1 MLAQNILTLKL
12 VRLNSDDSWSF
23 KQDGLCVVLAR
34 AGAGHYA
41 IGSVI
46 QPFAPGDVLVVKG
59 PASMR
64 LHTATRAELIF
75 SCFALRLEH
84 LYPLFAGPE
93 ISRLEGLEDSLH
105 QPRHFPA
112 ALPLAKQCHRLIE
125 EVPPQANLD
134 HRSQLL
140 RVISLILTEEFKT
153 VHERRAGTLGV
164 EEHLLQIFERLS
176 ADELLTVSVGDLAAK
191 FNCSRRHLNRLFHQ
205 YFGFSVASLRMEMRL
220 LKAVSLLRDANAKI
234 INVAEQCGFNH
245 LGLFNTCF
253 KRRFGVSPG
262 QWRKQALQA
271 DTPTTT
277 APPADSACPLHS
289 KGLCPLTGATPE
301 IGDATPTVPTAQT
314 VSSLLPPGL
323 ARSSAGSFTPN
334 AKISATALSALSHN
348 GGTKMTL

>member
-1 MLAQNILTLKL
+1 MLAQNVLTLKL
-12 VRLNSDDSWSF
+12 VRLNADDSWSF
-23 KQDGLCVVLAR
+23 KQDGLCVVLAK

-41 IGSVI
+41 VGSVI

-59 PASMR
+59 PTSMR
-64 LHTATRAELIF
+64 LHTAARAEIIF

-84 LYPLFAGPE
+84 LYPLFAGAE
-93 ISRLEGLEDSLH
+93 ISLLESLDDSLH
-105 QPRHFPA
+105 QPRHFSA

-125 EVPPQANLD
+125 EVTPQANLD

-140 RVISLILTEEFKT
+140 RVISVILTEEFKS

-176 ADELLTVSVGDLAAK
+176 ADELLTISVGDLATK

-220 LKAVSLLRDANAKI
+220 LKAVSLLRDASAKI

-277 APPADSACPLHS
+277 APPTDSACPLHS
-289 KGLCPLTGATPE
+289 KGLCPLTGATPG
-301 IGDATPTVPTAQT
+301 IGGADPAAQT
-314 VSSLLPPGL
+314 LSSLLPAGL
-323 ARSSAGSFTPN
+323 ARSPAGSSAAN
-334 AKISATALSALSHN
+334 SKISATALSALSQN
-348 GGTKMTL
+348 GGAKMTL